1 MPIAG
6 RGLSASTPATSIRSG
21 DARRDVGLTASRR
34 LASLREK
41 PYENDQE
48 TEWNDATS

>member
-6 RGLSASTPATSIRSG
+6 RGLSASTPATFIRSG
-21 DARRDVGLTASRR
+21 ERRHDAGLTASRR
-34 LASLREK
+34 LASLRAK